1 MSCLVSMRSCPPPGP
16 IHPVS
21 SVRSPTQGSRRRRQ
35 LNACNVFRRLPSY
48 CFPLIYDL
56 VREMRAESL
65 ASGISPFE
73 EVPGSFNKKPALCFN
88 ILKDDLSIVASHCLQ
103 PGRFGF
109 SSLRMWWGYKPEV
122 FRYASRRLLVFHIL
136 FHPLPRYKRTLHSF
150 VGSQS
155 WWSPL
160 LLIQAKL

>member
-1 MSCLVSMRSCPPPGP
+1 MRSCPPPGP

-103 PGRFGF
+103 PGRFGLVRLGCGGVINQR
-109 SSLRMWWGYKPEV
+109 SSGTPLVDFWY
-122 FRYASRRLLVFHIL
+122 FTFCSIRYLGISELSI
-136 FHPLPRYKRTLHSF
+136 
-150 VGSQS
+150 
-155 WWSPL
+155 PL
-160 LLIQAKL
+160 LDHNLGGRPSF